1 MSACRVTL
9 TPEDRGQGISRV
21 QVRIELD
28 GFGQKAGHTV
38 MKAQL
43 RTVGVPGA
51 EPEDVRITD
60 EGGVLPLSVR
70 EEEAYPILYRCWE
83 AGRDTKGRIS
93 LEYAVSPGERLSRGR
108 HGPYFQ
114 FAREAGGVSG
124 PGIAFL
130 ADVPGWRGSV
140 SLHWDLS
147 RVPEGARAVC
157 TWGEGDMEKEGTL
170 DVLRQIYYMSGPVR
184 SITEGDFGF
193 YWLTEP
199 AFDVRALADYTRRL
213 FGVMQGFFR
222 DDQAVYRIFMRHD
235 LTETSGG
242 TALTR
247 SYMFGWNDHQPV
259 TVRDKQN
266 LLAHEMVHNWPSLN
280 DVPYG
285 ETTWYAEGTAE
296 YYSVMIPL
304 RAGLI
309 SREQALA
316 EIQKRTDDYYTNP
329 TRDLSDLEAAKI
341 CWQDRRAQ
349 RLAYGRGIF
358 FLANTDAMIRRATG
372 GAKSLDDVV
381 LDLLAQ
387 DRAGVT
393 LGNKVFL
400 RTVERISGLDV
411 SGEWRTMHE
420 GGRFAPDPDSFD
432 SLFTVTEIPAKE
444 ADTGRDAVS
453 YRWALR

>member
-9 TPEDRGQGISRV
+9 TPEDRGQGIERV
-21 QVRIELD
+21 LVRYELED
-28 GFGQKAGHTV
+28 FGKKAGQTV
-38 MKAQL
+38 MKTQL

-51 EPEDVRITD
+51 EPKDVRIAD
-60 EGGVLPLSVR
+60 ELGSLPLSVR
-70 EEEAYPILYRCWE
+70 EEEEYPILYRCWE
-83 AGRDTKGRIS
+83 TERETKGGIII
-93 LEYAVSPGERLSRGR
+93 EYAVSPCERLSRGR

-130 ADVPGWRGSV
+130 ADVPDWAGTV

-147 RVPEGARAVC
+147 LVPSGSRAVC
-157 TWGEGDMEKEGTL
+157 TWGEGDIRREGTM
-170 DVLRQIYYMSGPVR
+170 DVLREIYSVFGPVR
-184 SITEGDFGF
+184 SITEGEFGF

-199 AFDVRALADYTRRL
+199 SFDVRSLADYTRKL
-213 FGVMQGFFR
+213 FGIMQVFFR

-235 LTETSGG
+235 LTESSGG

-247 SYMFGWNDHQPV
+247 SYMFGWNDQQPV
-259 TVRDKQN
+259 SVRDKQN

-309 SREQALA
+309 SKEQALS
-316 EIQKRTDDYYTNP
+316 EIQRRTDDYYTNP
-329 TRDLSDLEAAKI
+329 TRHLSDLEAAKV

-358 FLANTDAMIRRATG
+358 FLANTDAGIRRATDG
-372 GAKSLDDVV
+372 KKSIDDVV
-381 LDLLAQ
+381 LELLAQ

-393 LGNKVFL
+393 LGNEVFL
-400 RTVERISGLDV
+400 RTVERIAGLDV

-420 GGRFAPDPDSFD
+420 GGHFAPDPDSFD
-432 SLFTVTEIPAKE
+432 SLFTVTEIPARE
-444 ADTGRDAVS
+444 ADTGRETVS